1 MIVQTIV
8 TLALAALAIAPV
20 QAVTPAAC
28 NNQSDFD
35 GDGQDD
41 AAVGDPFANGGKG
54 AVHLLSGTKVVSL
67 PSPPLGDGDAFG
79 WSVKLAKV
87 NADACADLVVGAP
100 YADVR
105 GVRDAGAVHIL
116 YGGAATRPQL
126 LTAPQPQQDAH
137 FGWSLAA
144 NGNLLAIGA
153 PHEDEA
159 QTADT
164 GSVYIKPVDIKSVD
178 IRSGSQP
185 LRRISQESSEVPGNG
200 EVGDQFGY
208 SVALSKDRALF
219 VGVPYENDD
228 GAGRQVGTGK
238 IHSGQITIITD
249 ATAPTLRGQKWDSP
263 TKKAGDR
270 FGYALAY
277 TDGVGLAASAPG
289 PGYVQLYTPALRPAR
304 TIRQGAQGFGY
315 SLAIAPDGRLAVGSP
330 YGAGVL
336 LSSFQSS
343 GQDRRLNLDGRAV
356 AFSGN
361 RLLAGQPDAGRAGQV
376 AVLGRNTDEV
386 QRAEPPAGADFGSSV
401 TG

>member
-1 MIVQTIV
+1 MIVRTIL
-8 TLALAALAIAPV
+8 TLALAALAISPAH
-20 QAVTPAAC
+20 AATPTAC

-67 PSPPLGDGDAFG
+67 PLPSLGDGDAFG
-79 WSVKLAKV
+79 WSVKLARV

-100 YADVR
+100 YADVQ

-144 NGNLLAIGA
+144 HGNLLAIGA
-153 PHEDEA
+153 PHENEA
-159 QTADT
+159 QIADT
-164 GSVYIKPVDIKSVD
+164 GSVYIK
-178 IRSGSQP
+178 SGSQP
-185 LRRISQESSEVPGNG
+185 LKRISQESSEVPGNG

-228 GAGRQVGTGK
+228 GAGRQVGAGK
-238 IHSGQITIITD
+238 IHSGQVTIITD
-249 ATAPTLRGQKWDSP
+249 ATAPTLQGQKWDSP

-270 FGYALAY
+270 FGYAVAY
-277 TDGVGLAASAPG
+277 TDGVGLAVSAPG
-289 PGYVQLYTPALRPAR
+289 PGYVQLYTPALRPVR
-304 TIRQGAQGFGY
+304 TIRQGTQGFGY
-315 SLAIAPDGRLAVGSP
+315 SLAISPDGRLAAGSP
-330 YGAGVL
+330 YGGGVL
-336 LSSFQSS
+336 LTSFQSS
-343 GQDRRLNLDGRAV
+343 GQDRRLNLDGRAL

-376 AVLGRNTDEV
+376 AVLGRNTEEV